1 MWQYDEK
8 TDEYYLHLFAP
19 EQPDLNWENPKVR
32 SAVHSIMR
40 FWLDRGV
47 SGFRMDVIN
56 MVSKDQSFPDAP
68 VTDANSQW
76 QHGSMYYCCGPRL
89 HEYLQELG
97 KILQEYDAFSVG
109 EMPNVYDPTEIG
121 KAVEF
126 DRGELAMA
134 FQFEIMDID
143 HGPEGKFS
151 PHKYRMSDLKH
162 IVSKWQDFMYQN
174 GGWNALYLENHD
186 QGRTIS
192 RFTSAG
198 PEHRATAG
206 KMLAT
211 FLGLQTGTPFVYQG
225 QEIGQVNVPETWGI
239 GKFKDIETLNHWDE
253 VIAAHPNN
261 TTLHNVTLQ
270 EFRVKSR
277 DNGRTPMQWTNS
289 KFAGF
294 TTAPNGPWIDVHD
307 DYGDWN
313 AASQVGNPDSVFQYW
328 TKVLGLRKA
337 HKHLFV
343 YGSYKLVDEMNDD
356 LFTYLRIYEGQSAL
370 VLANFTGKVV
380 NWVVPADAISIL
392 ENGIIL
398 LENYSRRRP
407 VLPDGTVAVKPF
419 ESFVVFL
426 DGPSGRAGAGGY
438 GGKL

>member
-1 MWQYDEK
+1 
-8 TDEYYLHLFAP
+8 
-19 EQPDLNWENPKVR
+19 
-32 SAVHSIMR
+32 
-40 FWLDRGV
+40 
-47 SGFRMDVIN
+47 MDVIN
-56 MVSKDQSFPDAP
+56 MVSKDQSFPDVP

-76 QHGSMYYCCGPRL
+76 QHGAMHYCCGPRL

-109 EMPNVYDPTEIG
+109 EMPNVYDPAEIG
-121 KAVEF
+121 KAVGF

-143 HGPEGKFS
+143 HGPDGKFS
-151 PHKYRMSDLKH
+151 PHNYRMSDLKH

-211 FLGLQTGTPFVYQG
+211 FLGLQTGTPFIYQG
-225 QEIGQVNVPETWGI
+225 QEIGQVNVPNTWGI
-239 GKFKDIETLNHWDE
+239 EKFKDIETLNHWDE
-253 VIAAHPNN
+253 ITAAHPSDAE
-261 TTLHNVTLQ
+261 LHSMTLQ

-277 DNGRTPMQWTNS
+277 DNGRTPMQWTS
-289 KFAGF
+289 DRFAGF
-294 TTAPNGPWIDVHD
+294 TAAPNGPWIDVHD
-307 DYGDWN
+307 DYKDWN
-313 AASQVGNPDSVFQYW
+313 AASQVGNPNSIFQHW
-328 TKVLGLRKA
+328 AKVLGLRKT
-337 HKHLFV
+337 HKAVFV
-343 YGSYKLVDEMNDD
+343 YGSYRLVDEANDD
-356 LFTYLRIYEGQSAL
+356 LFIYLRVNGSQSAL
-370 VLANFTGKVV
+370 ILANFTGKEVS
-380 NWVVPADAISIL
+380 WVVPAEAISIL
-392 ENGIIL
+392 ENGVVL
-398 LENYSRRRP
+398 LENYQRHRS
-407 VLPDGTVAVKPF
+407 VLPDGTVTVKPF

-426 DGPSGRAGAGGY
+426 DSPSDSA